1 MPTWFITGA
10 SRGIGLELTRQL
22 LQLPDNTVFATC
34 RDPAR
39 ATDLRALAE
48 SYQGA
53 IHIIQLDVAEEES
66 IAKGAGEVIQLLDGR
81 GLDYL
86 FNNAAIN
93 HRDSAFA
100 FSSNDLRDTFTSN
113 VIGPA
118 LVSQYLLQAIER
130 SERKVIVNMT
140 STLSSFAKD
149 CGAKSASYSI
159 SKTAVNML
167 TYKQAKERPDLIP
180 IVLDP
185 GWVKTEMGGQGALIE
200 AEKSVRGILK
210 VVTGLTTQSAG
221 KFLNYQ
227 GKEIP
232 W

>member
-1 MPTWFITGA
+1 
-10 SRGIGLELTRQL
+10 
-22 LQLPDNTVFATC
+22 V
-34 RDPAR
+34 R
-39 ATDLRALAE
+39 ATDLRVLAE
-48 SYQGA
+48 SHQGA
-53 IHIIQLDVAEEES
+53 VYIIQLDVTEEES
-66 IAKGAGEVIQLLDGR
+66 IAKGAGEVIQLLEGR

-93 HRDSAFA
+93 HRDSAFN

-118 LVSQYLLQAIER
+118 LVSQRLLPAIGR
-130 SERKVIVNMT
+130 SERKVIANMT

-159 SKTAVNML
+159 SKAAVNML
-167 TYKQAKERPDLIP
+167 ARPHISHKRIVLIASQTYKQAKERPDLIP

-200 AEKSVRGILK
+200 AEN
-210 VVTGLTTQSAG
+210 AG
-221 KFLNYQ
+221 KFINYQ